1 MNLIETIKVIIL
13 GIIQGITEWLPVSST
28 GHMLL
33 FDQIMPLDLSDEFI
47 SVFMVVV
54 QLGSILAVIVL
65 YFNELWPFKKE
76 KSESVRTL
84 KLWGKVLIATVPA
97 GIAGLLL
104 DDIID
109 EKLSTWPVIAGALFV
124 YGVLYLLL
132 EKRIGV
138 NVRVNSVD
146 ELTIKDSIF
155 MGLFQM
161 LALIPGTSRSGSTIL
176 GGLIGGIS
184 RPAAAKFSFFMA
196 LPVMAGASLL
206 RLLKSGF
213 AFTAAEWG
221 YLALG
226 SLVAFLVSL
235 VAIKG
240 LMSYVRNHDFSVFGV
255 YRIILAAVVVVYFTV
270 F

>member
-1 MNLIETIKVIIL
+1 MLKVIVL
-13 GIIQGITEWLPVSST
+13 GIIQGITEWLPISST

-33 FDQIMPLDLSDEFI
+33 FNEVWPLELSPDFV

-54 QLGSILAVIVL
+54 QLGSILAVVVL
-65 YFNELWPFKKE
+65 FWSKLWPFKRDKA
-76 KSESVRTL
+76 ESRRSW
-84 KLWGKVLIATVPA
+84 KLWGKVLIATIPA
-97 GIAGLLL
+97 GIVGVLFN
-104 DDIID
+104 DIID
-109 EKLSTWPVIAGALFV
+109 EKLSTWPVIAGALFF
-124 YGVLYLLL
+124 YGVLYLFL

-146 ELTIKDSIF
+146 DLTIKDSIF

-184 RPAAAKFSFFMA
+184 RPVAAKFSFFMA
-196 LPVMAGASLL
+196 IPVMAGASLL

-213 AFTAAEWG
+213 AFSAAEWG

-235 VAIKG
+235 ASIKG

-255 YRIILAAVVVVYFTV
+255 YRIILAAVVVIYFTA